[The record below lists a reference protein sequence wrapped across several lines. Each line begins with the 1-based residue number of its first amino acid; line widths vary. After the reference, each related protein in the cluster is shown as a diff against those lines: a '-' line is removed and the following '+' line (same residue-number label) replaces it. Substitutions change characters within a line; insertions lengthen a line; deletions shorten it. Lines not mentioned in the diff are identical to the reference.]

1 MDVNARKNRWRRA
14 QNAKIREE
22 RVIAGYVE
30 IKHPNIYKEAA
41 GFYNMLNQ
49 KYPSKCDLRK
59 TNEYECLKMPMA
71 GEIIKKYYVRKS
83 YPNIKKTVDV
93 ETHNPIKNYND
104 NLQLKI
110 PLMSHNTA
118 KTAVSTQD
126 PTVEFTETDT
136 TQTLLNK
143 EIEKVMDQLR
153 EDPYIRDFF
162 SNMPETSES
171 TQDPPIEPP
180 NMSETSESNQEPPIE
195 PVEIVIG
202 ETNTIQPTL
211 NEDLP
216 TEVIEEIMAGLR
228 EDPHL
233 EAYFSDIDIDIDI
246 AENSPLEDEL
256 ASW

>member
-1 MDVNARKNRWRRA
+1 MDANTRKNQWRRA

-30 IKHPNIYKEAA
+30 IKHPDIYNEAA

-93 ETHNPIKNYND
+93 EIHNPVKKYKD

-118 KTAVSTQD
+118 KTPVSTQD

-136 TQTLLNK
+136 T
-143 EIEKVMDQLR
+143 
-153 EDPYIRDFF
+153 

-171 TQDPPIEPP
+171 NQDPPIEPP
-180 NMSETSESNQEPPIE
+180 NMSETSESNQKPPIE
-195 PVEIVIG
+195 PVEIVID
-202 ETNTIQPTL
+202 ETNNIQPTL
-211 NEDLP
+211 NEEIP
-216 TEVIEEIMAGLR
+216 TEVIEEIIGGLR
-228 EDPHL
+228 EDPYL
-233 EAYFSDIDIDIDI
+233 EGYFLDMDMDIDIDIDV
-246 AENSPLEDEL
+246 NSPLDDEL